1 MDNNATVN
9 ECPALVRRYYKQ
21 NHLSPSFST
30 EVSQQYLFY
39 VTNTPLSILFAIL
52 VLALYFSAM
61 SAENGLKKPFAFK
74 KIQAFGPLKLVP
86 FLMFS
91 VIGKCLFY
99 LWDGIKLIRCFNHA
113 DMCCL
118 ATLDSETSCAIR
130 GAIRLLF
137 GQSIFLF
144 ILCMA
149 FDAFS
154 IVVRRRRVKIRIHL
168 TVGYGVPLF
177 TAVVAYLGTM
187 SGPTNLI
194 KCWLRKD
201 TQLEKITI
209 WATYYIPLV
218 VVWLFSAVFVVAVGR
233 KQQKIFKSFDSRHS
247 FFTAPTPSDD
257 NQIPSVGRRGIN
269 SYYVNIIKMF
279 LAVRIFSLIDM
290 MFRMNSKVLKYAA
303 DVSSIENIV
312 FYTGSLH
319 NFFSTLEGFALALV
333 ILSLRPLKQSL
344 LYKKIVVCCDF
355 CCFFWC
361 IPSIYREK
369 AHSISVGERSSDI
382 VETDSSDID
391 EYIYNTDSSISASTS
406 NSHRNMGSLLEMN
419 GHSFSFTDTLE
430 DDGDNFY
437 REMK

>member
-9 ECPALVRRYYKQ
+9 GCPALVRRYYEQ
-21 NHLSPSFST
+21 NHLSPSFSA

-39 VTNTPLSILFAIL
+39 VTNTPLSIIFAIL
-52 VLALYFSAM
+52 VLALYYSAM
-61 SAENGLKKPFAFK
+61 SAGNGLGKPFAFK

-99 LWDGIKLIRCFNHA
+99 FWDGIKLIRCFNHA
-113 DMCCL
+113 DICCL
-118 ATLDSETSCAIR
+118 AKLDSETSCAIR
-130 GAIRLLF
+130 GALRLLF

-144 ILCMA
+144 ILCMS

-154 IVVRRRRVKIRIHL
+154 IVVRRRRVKIRTHL
-168 TVGYGVPLF
+168 MVGYGVPLF

-201 TQLEKITI
+201 TQLEKTII

-218 VVWLFSAVFVVAVGR
+218 VVWLLSAVFVVAVGR
-233 KQQKIFKSFDSRHS
+233 KHQKILKSFDSRHNS
-247 FFTAPTPSDD
+247 GAPTPSDA
-257 NQIPSVGRRGIN
+257 NQIPSVGRRGIK
-269 SYYVNIIKMF
+269 SYYINIIKMF

-290 MFRMNSKVLKYAA
+290 VFRMNSKVLKDAA
-303 DVSSIENIV
+303 NVSSIENIM

-319 NFFSTLEGFALALV
+319 NFFSTLEGFALAVV

-344 LYKKIVVCCDF
+344 LYKKIGVCCDF

-369 AHSISVGERSSDI
+369 AHSINVGERSSDI

-391 EYIYNTDSSISASTS
+391 EYIYDTDRSISASTS
-406 NSHRNMGSLLEMN
+406 SSHRNMDSLLEMN